1 MSVLQTG
8 VSARKCWVP
17 TNNTQWTHHQLTV
30 QTRQTRSVWE
40 YTLTSPFREGRPWRS
55 WPSARG
61 QHVRERRKTLGWD
74 KEKNLCVPQR
84 EVEKPRQEHSRKL
97 GSMWSDSFLCHNH
110 VPESWNANHVSIITS
125 NCILNISTKY
135 PTITSNSTHP
145 KQDFIFMHL
154 LLVLYSVSRLTGTTI
169 HLAGVVGSALHSPS
183 WCPVSPLASTSFTS
197 LTSVPFSIS
206 VSIPPSL
213 RQVSLWFLLFH
224 AGVDG

>member
-40 YTLTSPFREGRPWRS
+40 YTLTSPLREGRPWSS

-74 KEKNLCVPQR
+74 KKKNLCVPQR

-97 GSMWSDSFLCHNH
+97 GSIGSDSFRCYNH
-110 VPESWNANHVSIITS
+110 VPESWNANYVSIITS

-135 PTITSNSTHP
+135 PTITSNSTYP
-145 KQDFIFMHL
+145 KQDLSSCICCL
-154 LLVLYSVSRLTGTTI
+154 SCTLYLGS
-169 HLAGVVGSALHSPS
+169 LAP
-183 WCPVSPLASTSFTS
+183 PFTWPG
-197 LTSVPFSIS
+197 LWAVPFTP
-206 VSIPPSL
+206 PPSVRL
-213 RQVSLWFLLFH
+213 VP
-224 AGVDG
+224 